1 MSDPGDVLSLV
12 SFTNVFSINDRPA
25 YVASYQASNRM
36 ASLTSPEG
44 RTRRVIYNANGRAER
59 IELPGLYPIDVA
71 YDVHGRLQQ
80 FAIGTGG
87 VRRAFGFGYT
97 TNGFW
102 GALTNS
108 LLQSY
113 RLDSDP
119 AGRVT
124 NLLQPDAKTIGLRYD
139 KSSNLSGV
147 TPPDKAEHQMDY
159 NNVGLLGRYS
169 APCWAGVDTNLLLT
183 WNARRQVTSIRLPGG
198 ATITNQY
205 NAAGQVS
212 QVRWPENRIAVAYAN
227 GHPIS
232 IVATSGPSLALGWD
246 GSLLTNVTWG
256 GSVTGRV
263 GYTWSPDLRL
273 SRITLNGDGIGYGY
287 DFDLLLTNA
296 GQLRLNRDAASG
308 FVTNTVLGE
317 VSDMR
322 QISKFG
328 ELQASAS
335 DFGGTNLLS
344 FDYGYDAMWRMT
356 SRVERIQNQ
365 TNLYIYSYDAAG
377 RLIEVHTNGSLRAK
391 YQYDANGNRTNAILS
406 GSSLVGHY
414 DAQDRLL
421 GYGATT
427 YQYDDRGTLTN
438 KSVGGVGTA
447 YRYDARGS
455 LLAVSST
462 VSVIRYSVDPLGRRI
477 AKSVNGTT
485 VQRLV
490 YQDFLKPIAEL
501 NADGSVKSRFVYA
514 TRVNVPD
521 YMVRSGTTYRI
532 ITDHLGSVRL
542 VVDAQ
547 TGAVAQ
553 QMDYD
558 EWGNVLQDTNPGF
571 QPFGFAG
578 GLYDPDTGLTRF
590 GYRDYAPMTGR
601 WLAKDPI
608 LFEGGQANL
617 YLYCHGDPINYID
630 PNGLLWQGIVSA
642 LGGIVAGGGAAIGS
656 LPLVIGGGAVLVIFG
671 IWELLTVPD
680 QIDDVVDNWRDGPV
694 ADHLIEVNDLIN
706 FEPYPLV
713 TSTPR
718 LK

>member
-1 MSDPGDVLSLV
+1 MTC
-12 SFTNVFSINDRPA
+12 F
-25 YVASYQASNRM
+25 
-36 ASLTSPEG
+36 
-44 RTRRVIYNANGRAER
+44 
-59 IELPGLYPIDVA
+59 
-71 YDVHGRLQQ
+71 
-80 FAIGTGG
+80 
-87 VRRAFGFGYT
+87 
-97 TNGFW
+97 
-102 GALTNS
+102 
-108 LLQSY
+108 
-113 RLDSDP
+113 
-119 AGRVT
+119 
-124 NLLQPDAKTIGLRYD
+124 
-139 KSSNLSGV
+139 
-147 TPPDKAEHQMDY
+147 
-159 NNVGLLGRYS
+159 
-169 APCWAGVDTNLLLT
+169 
-183 WNARRQVTSIRLPGG
+183 
-198 ATITNQY
+198 
-205 NAAGQVS
+205 
-212 QVRWPENRIAVAYAN
+212 
-227 GHPIS
+227 
-232 IVATSGPSLALGWD
+232 
-246 GSLLTNVTWG
+246 SLLTNVTWG

-263 GYTWSPDLRL
+263 GYAWSPDLRL
-273 SRITLNGDGIGYGY
+273 SQITLNGDGIGYGY
-287 DFDLLLTNA
+287 DLDLLLTNA

-317 VSDMR
+317 VSDVR

-328 ELQASAS
+328 ELQSSAS

-532 ITDHLGSVRL
+532 IADHLGSVRL

-553 QMDYD
+553 RLDYD

-590 GYRDYAPMTGR
+590 GYRDYDPMTGR

-608 LFEGGQANL
+608 LFRAGSPNL
-617 YLYCHGDPINYID
+617 YSYCHGDPISYID
-630 PNGLLWQGIVSA
+630 PLGLGEDTGKSLNWYQKLLRFFSG
-642 LGGIVAGGGAAIGS
+642 LGGVSSSDPFYPVTPATILDA
-656 LPLVIGGGAVLVIFG
+656 LDKNLLN
-671 IWELLTVPD
+671 IWERTQKHDATL
-680 QIDDVVDNWRDGPV
+680 NE
-694 ADHLIEVNDLIN
+694 LIS
-706 FEPYPLV
+706 EPSPASIGVKSRHCTIRQAFWHRSLQV
-713 TSTPR
+713 F
-718 LK
+718 